1 MGSAGV
7 DVTAGVQMS
16 GWLLTTIIA
25 Q

>member
-7 DVTAGVQMS
+7 DVTAGVPMS